1 MSFGYF
7 YFLIL
12 VLTCPTT
19 SFKGSWNLLFGIYDL
34 LVSGQRCN
42 LSGHPPRTNPDLSG
56 SPTSPSH
63 IPTTSHVHSPTH
75 ASTQCSFRRITQR
88 ATTFRIFTTS
98 HLHNFAPSPLPTHYR
113 QHHFFCYFFTKT
125 RPFRVVRNSYLF
137 KTRLL
142 PPILQLVIPVL
153 GSTINLAGLFLNKM
167 ILISLLLLFKLINI
181 RKYVQEKVCL
191 PVWRQKSR
199 W

>member
-1 MSFGYF
+1 MNDKTKFKF
-7 YFLIL
+7 DA
-12 VLTCPTT
+12 TPTEVET
-19 SFKGSWNLLFGIYDL
+19 SPCNQEIPRLPLRQA
-34 LVSGQRCN
+34 QRPLGVTVCHN
-42 LSGHPPRTNPDLSG
+42 FS
-56 SPTSPSH
+56 TSPSH

-88 ATTFRIFTTS
+88 APTFLNFALSQLHPSQPTTS
-98 HLHNFAPSPLPTHYR
+98 R
-113 QHHFFCYFFTKT
+113 IIFCYFFTRT

-137 KTRLL
+137 KTRSL

-153 GSTINLAGLFLNKM
+153 GSTINLAGLYLNKM

-181 RKYVQEKVCL
+181 RKYVQEKVCI